1 MRIVL
6 QRVKN
11 ASLVIEEELYSAIGE
26 GYLVLFCAEKG
37 DTKPQADWLANKI
50 CALRCFADEQ
60 GKMNL
65 SVKDIK
71 HKELNLETYDYE
83 IKEYG
88 EMLIVSQ
95 FTLAGSVKKGTRPS
109 FDNAMA
115 PDEAEK
121 MYEYFISK
129 VKEQNIPVK
138 TGVFGA
144 HMEITLLNDGP
155 VTFVI
160 DAPVLHH

>member
-1 MRIVL
+1 MKLVI

-11 ASLVIEEELYSAIGE
+11 ASVTIDNELFSSIEQ
-26 GYLVLFCAEKG
+26 GYLILFGVEKG
-37 DTKPQADWLANKI
+37 DTKSQADWLANKVSV
-50 CALRCFADEQ
+50 LRCFSDEN

-65 SVKDIK
+65 SIKDV
-71 HKELNLETYDYE
+71 N
-83 IKEYG
+83 G

-95 FTLAGSVKKGTRPS
+95 FTLCGDIKKGTRPS
-109 FDNAMA
+109 FDKAMA
-115 PDEAEK
+115 PNEANE

-144 HMEITLLNDGP
+144 HMDVQLLNDGP
-155 VTFVI
+155 VTFVVE
-160 DAPVLHH
+160 APIL

>member
-1 MRIVL
+1 MLFSRFKL
-6 QRVKN
+6 
-11 ASLVIEEELYSAIGE
+11 LVS
-26 GYLVLFCAEKG
+26 V
-37 DTKPQADWLANKI
+37 
-50 CALRCFADEQ
+50 LRCFSDEN

-65 SVKDIK
+65 SIKDV
-71 HKELNLETYDYE
+71 E
-83 IKEYG
+83 G

-95 FTLAGSVKKGTRPS
+95 FTLCGDVKKGTRPS
-109 FDNAMA
+109 FDGAMK
-115 PDEAEK
+115 PDEAKE

-144 HMEITLLNDGP
+144 HMDVALLNDGP

-160 DAPVLHH
+160 DAPIL

>member
-1 MRIVL
+1 MKVVV

-11 ASLVIEEELYSAIGE
+11 ASLTIDSELYSSIDR
-26 GYLVLFCAEKG
+26 GYLVLFCAEKN
-37 DTKPQADWLANKI
+37 DTKEQADWLANKL
-50 CALRCFADEQ
+50 CVLRCFSDEN

-65 SVKDIK
+65 SIKDIK
-71 HKELNLETYDYE
+71 HRKINTQTCEM
-83 IKEYG
+83 EYCECG

-95 FTLAGSVKKGTRPS
+95 FTLAGDVKKGTRPS

-115 PDEAEK
+115 PVEAKE
-121 MYEYFISK
+121 MYEYFVSK

-144 HMEITLLNDGP
+144 HMEIALLNDGP

-160 DAPVLHH
+160 DAPVK